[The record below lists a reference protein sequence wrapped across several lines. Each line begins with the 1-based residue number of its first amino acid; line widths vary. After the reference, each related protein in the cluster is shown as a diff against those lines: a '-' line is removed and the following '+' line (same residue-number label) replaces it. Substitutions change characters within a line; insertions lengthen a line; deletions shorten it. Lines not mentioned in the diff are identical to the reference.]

1 MIVRVA
7 AHKCP
12 QDRGS
17 APTTLGARTHRTIKS
32 GRSYRAWNRDRNWT
46 RSQLR
51 EPVRKEL
58 VQKPDLLEW
67 PLASAGARSG
77 AWAARS
83 GGPVPTASRR

>member
-1 MIVRVA
+1 MMFRVP

-12 QDRGS
+12 QDRGG
-17 APTTLGARTHRTIKS
+17 APATLGARTYRTIKS

-58 VQKPDLLEW
+58 VQKPDLPKW
-67 PLASAGARSG
+67 PFA
-77 AWAARS
+77 
-83 GGPVPTASRR
+83 